1 MTTTQTRIDIRL
13 SHKSARINYEWAT
26 FYGRGSADKLLRA
39 IDTLD
44 LEGVN
49 YSLQVWENKNEG
61 SATEIY
67 SPAEAASL
75 IS

>member
-13 SHKSARINYEWAT
+13 AHKSARINYEWVT
-26 FYGRGSADKLLRA
+26 FYGKGSADKLLRA

-61 SATEIY
+61 SATEIH